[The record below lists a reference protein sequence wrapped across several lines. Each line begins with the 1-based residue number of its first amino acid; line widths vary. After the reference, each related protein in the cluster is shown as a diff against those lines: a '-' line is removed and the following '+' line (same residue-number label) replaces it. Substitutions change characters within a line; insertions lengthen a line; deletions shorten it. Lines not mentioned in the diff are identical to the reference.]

1 MSGIVLGV
9 RDIRRIRQQVSIL
22 KDLTFYR
29 KRQRK
34 SNEQTR
40 SQIIIRV
47 ICFVNKTLNN
57 DVRGTGVRIFLSL
70 DGQRSPW
77 DLSHM
82 KTQAERCLD
91 RRNKCKDPDAGMH
104 LVCIKTRRRAC
115 NWRGMNYQ
123 FSSVIQFCPTLC
135 DPMDCNMPGFPVHH
149 QLPELT
155 QTHVHRVGD
164 AIQPSQPL
172 SFPSPPDFNLPQ
184 NQGFFQR
191 GSSSHQVCEGTGL
204 LLWLSW

>member
-70 DGQRSPW
+70 DGQRSP
-77 DLSHM
+77 
-82 KTQAERCLD
+82 
-91 RRNKCKDPDAGMH
+91 
-104 LVCIKTRRRAC
+104 
-115 NWRGMNYQ
+115 
-123 FSSVIQFCPTLC
+123 
-135 DPMDCNMPGFPVHH
+135 
-149 QLPELT
+149 
-155 QTHVHRVGD
+155 
-164 AIQPSQPL
+164 
-172 SFPSPPDFNLPQ
+172 
-184 NQGFFQR
+184 
-191 GSSSHQVCEGTGL
+191 
-204 LLWLSW
+204 